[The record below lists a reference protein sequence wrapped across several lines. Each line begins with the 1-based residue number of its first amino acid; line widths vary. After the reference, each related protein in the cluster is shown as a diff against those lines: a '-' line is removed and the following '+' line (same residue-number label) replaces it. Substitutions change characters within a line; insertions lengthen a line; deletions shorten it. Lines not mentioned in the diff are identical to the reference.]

1 MRIAMA
7 QILSGEDPAA
17 NLALVAA
24 QAAKAAESGADLV
37 LFPEATMRCFGRSL
51 REVAEPLDGPWASGV
66 REIADRH
73 RIAIVA
79 GMFTPHPASDGRVRN
94 TLLAVG
100 PGLDAHYDK
109 IHLFDAFGFTESAT
123 VAPGDELVVVTIAG
137 VRVGLTTCYDV
148 RFPALYLAL
157 ADRGAQLIA
166 VCASWGAGPGK
177 VEQWSLL
184 TRARALDTTTFVAAA
199 GQAEPAASSVASESE
214 PSSAAPTGVGY
225 SALIS
230 PRGEVL
236 ASLGAEPGLLV
247 VDIDPGELAAV
258 RAAIPVLANR
268 RDWQDVGRAQRP
280 A

>member
-1 MRIAMA
+1 MRIALA
-7 QILSGEDPAA
+7 QILSGDDPAA
-17 NLALVAA
+17 NLRLVAE
-24 QAAKAAESGADLV
+24 QAGRAADSGADLV
-37 LFPEATMRCFGRSL
+37 LFPEATMRCFGRLL
-51 REVAEPLDGPWASGV
+51 REVAQPLDGPWADGV
-66 REIADRH
+66 RDIADRH
-73 RIAIVA
+73 RLAIVA

-109 IHLFDAFGFTESAT
+109 IHLFDAFGFAESAT
-123 VAPGDELVVVTIAG
+123 VAPGDEPVLITVAG

-148 RFPALYLAL
+148 RFPGLYLAL
-157 ADRGAQLIA
+157 ADRGAQVIT

-184 TRARALDTTTFVAAA
+184 TRARALDSTTFIAAA
-199 GQAEPAASSVASESE
+199 GQADPAASSVSGESM
-214 PSSAAPTGVGY
+214 PSATAPTGVGH

-236 ASLGAEPGLLV
+236 AALGTEPGLLLG
-247 VDIDPGELAAV
+247 DIDPAEIATV

-268 RDWQDVGRAQRP
+268 RL
-280 A
+280 

>member
-7 QILSGEDPAA
+7 QILSGEDAAA
-17 NLALVAA
+17 NLRLVAA
-24 QAAKAAESGADLV
+24 QAAKAADSGADLV

-66 REIADRH
+66 REIAERH
-73 RIAIVA
+73 RLAIVA
-79 GMFTPHPASDGRVRN
+79 GMFTPNTDGRVRN

-100 PGLDAHYDK
+100 PELDAHYDK

-123 VAPGDELVVVTIAG
+123 VAPGEELVVVTVAG
-137 VRVGLTTCYDV
+137 IRVGLTTCYDV

-184 TRARALDTTTFVAAA
+184 TRARALDSTTFVAAA
-199 GQAEPAASSVASESE
+199 GQADPAASSVAAE
-214 PSSAAPTGVGY
+214 PRPGTAAPTGVGH

-230 PRGEVL
+230 PRGEIL
-236 ASLGAEPGLLV
+236 AALGAEPGLLV
-247 VDIDPGELAAV
+247 GDIDPAQLSTV

-268 RDWQDVGRAQRP
+268 RI
-280 A
+280 

>member
-1 MRIAMA
+1 MRIALA
-7 QILSGEDPAA
+7 QILSSENPAA
-17 NLALVAA
+17 NLRLVAA
-24 QAAKAAESGADLV
+24 QSARAADSGADLV
-37 LFPEATMRCFGRSL
+37 LFPEATMRCFGGSL

-66 REIADRH
+66 REIAERH
-73 RIAIVA
+73 RLAIVA
-79 GMFTPHPASDGRVRN
+79 GMFTPNPASDGRVRN

-123 VAPGDELVVVTIAG
+123 VAPGDELVVVTVAG

-157 ADRGAQLIA
+157 ADRGADLIA

-184 TRARALDTTTFVAAA
+184 TRARALDGTTFVAAA
-199 GQAEPAASSVASESE
+199 GQADPAASSIASAAK
-214 PSSAAPTGVGY
+214 PSTAAPTGVGY

-247 VDIDPGELAAV
+247 GDIDPAEVGTV

-268 RDWQDVGRAQRP
+268 RL
-280 A
+280 